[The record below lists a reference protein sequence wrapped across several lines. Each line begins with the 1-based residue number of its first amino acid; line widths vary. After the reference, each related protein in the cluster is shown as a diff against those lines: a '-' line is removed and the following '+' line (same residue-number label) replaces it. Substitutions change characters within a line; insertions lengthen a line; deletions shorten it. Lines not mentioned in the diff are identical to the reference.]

1 MTASPR
7 IMVHTYKEGLLS
19 RLAHDLRLTVQRFD
33 VQLTEGQVTATL
45 SAASLKVDGAMRK
58 GVLAP
63 DVLSET
69 DRTTIERTLSQ
80 EILRAST
87 HPDVVF
93 RGTLSR
99 ERGGLIARGSLNL
112 NGRDQPLDLPVVLEN
127 AATIDVEV
135 APSRWGIAPYRAMA
149 GALKVQDRVRV
160 VIELPLN
167 ATDST
172 EWQTMTRHWSSP

>member
-7 IMVHTYKEGLLS
+7 ITVHTYKEGLLS

-33 VQLTEGQVTATL
+33 VQLIDGRVTATL
-45 SAASLKVDGAMRK
+45 NAASLKVDGAMRK

-63 DVLSET
+63 DVLSES
-69 DRTTIERTLSQ
+69 DRATIERTLSQ
-80 EILRAST
+80 EILRASV
-87 HPDVVF
+87 HPDIVF
-93 RGTLSR
+93 RGTLTE
-99 ERGGLIARGSLNL
+99 ERGRLSARGSLHL
-112 NGRDQPLDLPVVLEN
+112 NGRDQPLELPVLLGGVASMDLE
-127 AATIDVEV
+127 I

-160 VIELPLN
+160 LIELPLN

-172 EWQTMTRHWSSP
+172 EWQTLTCHWSSP